1 LIAHCDSDG
10 RPHKLGL
17 CSDGRPSRRLR
28 GRVHRFDERRGVGEI
43 VSEDGKTFAFHST
56 AIEGGGRRIA
66 VETPVEFDVE
76 AGLPGRW
83 EAARIENAS

>member
-1 LIAHCDSDG
+1 LIAHQ
-10 RPHKLGL
+10 
-17 CSDGRPSRRLR
+17 LR
-28 GRVHRFDERRGVGEI
+28 GRVTSFDERRGVGEI
-43 VSEDGKTFAFHST
+43 VSEDGRTFAFHST
-56 AIEGGGRRIA
+56 AIESGSRRIA